1 MSSVRKLTETNA
13 QDFANKRILLV
24 DDHTHVRSIFT
35 SILNGLGMF
44 RLSTADRSDRALS
57 TLQAEPIDLVITDFN
72 MPGLSGIG
80 LAQRIRQEILSK
92 SPRFNPSIPII
103 MITSFGTKKCLIAAR
118 DAGVDEFLAKPF
130 TTLGVAE
137 RIDSAVNIRR
147 PFIVSD
153 NYIGPCRRRKVDP
166 ILSGLKRREA
176 DRIAVMNEFDFE
188 RSLMQDDAQILI
200 DIAGYDFIEDPST
213 KAVTQIGEITVARAH
228 KIRDGLL
235 ERAAMSLLKYVA
247 LATAQG
253 KLEAD
258 MVEMHGHAV
267 KQLLD
272 LAGKDLNLSNQVV
285 DSLERAVAKR
295 SRLPNVA
302 YGRSTSRQKALQL
315 M

>member
-1 MSSVRKLTETNA
+1 MTETRV

-24 DDHTHVRSIFT
+24 DDHTHIRAIFT

-57 TLQAEPIDLVITDFN
+57 TLEAEPIDLVITDFN

-80 LAQRIRQEILSK
+80 LAQRIRQEVRSK
-92 SPRFNPSIPII
+92 NPRFNPSIPII
-103 MITSFGTKKCLIAAR
+103 MITSFGTKKCLMAAR

-130 TTLGVAE
+130 TTLAVAE
-137 RIDSAVNIRR
+137 RIDSAINMQRS
-147 PFIVSD
+147 FIVSG

-176 DRIAVMNEFDFE
+176 DRIAILNEFAVE
-188 RSLMQDDAQILI
+188 RNLIQDDAQILI
-200 DIAGYDFIEDPST
+200 DLAGNDQIEETSTEDIAW
-213 KAVTQIGEITVARAH
+213 IGENTAAH
-228 KIRDGLL
+228 AQKIRDDLL
-235 ERAAMSLLKYVA
+235 ERTAMSLLKYAA
-247 LATAQG
+247 LASAQG

-258 MVEMHGHAV
+258 IVEMHGYAV

-285 DSLERAVAKR
+285 DSLERAVTKR
-295 SRLPNVA
+295 TRLRSVA
-302 YGRSTSRQKALQL
+302 
-315 M
+315 

>member
-1 MSSVRKLTETNA
+1 MSSVRKMTERNA
-13 QDFANKRILLV
+13 QNFANKRILLV

-44 RLSTADRSDRALS
+44 RLSMADRSDRALS
-57 TLQAEPIDLVITDFN
+57 MLQAEPIDLVITDFN

-80 LAQRIRQEILSK
+80 LAQRIRQEIRSK
-92 SPRFNPSIPII
+92 NPRFNPSIPII

-137 RIDSAVNIRR
+137 HIDSAINMQR

-153 NYIGPCRRRKVDP
+153 TYIGPCRRRKVDP
-166 ILSGLKRREA
+166 ILSGLRRREA
-176 DRIAVMNEFDFE
+176 DRSAVMNTFDDE
-188 RSLMQDDAQILI
+188 RNLMHGDADILI
-200 DIAGYDFIEDPST
+200 DISGYGVIEET
-213 KAVTQIGEITVARAH
+213 ATEAINGIGASTVARAH

-235 ERAAMSLLKYVA
+235 ERAAMSLLTYVA

-253 KLEAD
+253 RLEAD

-295 SRLPNVA
+295 TRLRNVA
-302 YGRSTSRQKALQL
+302 
-315 M
+315 

>member
-1 MSSVRKLTETNA
+1 MTETRV

-24 DDHTHVRSIFT
+24 DDHTHIRAIFT

-57 TLQAEPIDLVITDFN
+57 TLEAEPIDLVITDFN

-80 LAQRIRQEILSK
+80 LAQRIRQEIRSK
-92 SPRFNPSIPII
+92 NPRFNPSIPII
-103 MITSFGTKKCLIAAR
+103 MITSFGTKKCLMAAR

-130 TTLGVAE
+130 TTLAVAE
-137 RIDSAVNIRR
+137 RIDSAINMQRS
-147 PFIVSD
+147 FIVSD

-176 DRIAVMNEFDFE
+176 DRIAILNEFAVE
-188 RSLMQDDAQILI
+188 RNLIQDDAQILI
-200 DIAGYDFIEDPST
+200 DLAGNDLIEETSTEDIAW
-213 KAVTQIGEITVARAH
+213 IGETTAAH
-228 KIRDGLL
+228 AQKIRDDLL
-235 ERAAMSLLKYVA
+235 ERAAMSLLKYAA
-247 LATAQG
+247 LASAQG

-258 MVEMHGHAV
+258 IVEMHGYAV

-285 DSLERAVAKR
+285 DSLERAVTKR
-295 SRLPNVA
+295 TRLRSVA
-302 YGRSTSRQKALQL
+302 
-315 M
+315 